1 MIPLALFTGP
11 ALPKDVEKT
20 MEKAMKKAQMGTNRG
35 PIGEKTEKLD
45 FRPKTNILLHM
56 AIQAVL
62 A

>member
-1 MIPLALFTGP
+1 MILISTNGIIGVLYLAYRVAYQGP
-11 ALPKDVEKT
+11 IW
-20 MEKAMKKAQMGTNRG
+20 G

-45 FRPKTNILLHM
+45 FRHKKNILPHM